1 MRYIGGI
8 RNAARL
14 IVTFKPI
21 TMNHAAIAIMPACG
35 AYHLRHLLVVS
46 VNEIVYN
53 LYLYNN
59 EFNLYFVILQTMF
72 YALTRRTSAKVVS
85 RQPRVYADLLKDD
98 DSNITQQVE
107 KLKLQ

>member
-1 MRYIGGI
+1 MRYIGDI
-8 RNAARL
+8 RNAAML

-21 TMNHAAIAIMPACG
+21 TMNHAIAMPTCG

-46 VNEIVYN
+46 VNEFVYN